1 MQVEQWAEHH
11 YPSFLEI
18 QNTNG
23 QARTAINTFSTDAR
37 VKLYSELQKIAME
50 AEAKKRREAV
60 IKDLMDR
67 GIIKTKENQTPA
79 EYQKAE
85 EARMKQLDADNETP
99 WLMIIGVIVGML
111 TVIAAVGGGIV
122 WVILRFVVED
132 TSLVSK

>member
-1 MQVEQWAEHH
+1 
-11 YPSFLEI
+11 
-18 QNTNG
+18 
-23 QARTAINTFSTDAR
+23 
-37 VKLYSELQKIAME
+37 
-50 AEAKKRREAV
+50 
-60 IKDLMDR
+60 MDR